1 MRRPLRIDFA
11 GALYHVMSRG
21 NRREDIFRDETDRV
35 RFLDTLDAACLK
47 GVCFR
52 GSEGLA
58 PGFDLNGNLTTVN
71 YPSGTTDPA
80 PRGVMFPSP
89 QDINSETAGI

>member
-35 RFLDTLDAACLK
+35 WFLDTLDAAWLK

-52 GSEGLA
+52 GLEGLA
-58 PGFDLNGNLTTVN
+58 PGFDHEIRRKNGRDIT
-71 YPSGTTDPA
+71 GTCGCP
-80 PRGVMFPSP
+80 
-89 QDINSETAGI
+89 